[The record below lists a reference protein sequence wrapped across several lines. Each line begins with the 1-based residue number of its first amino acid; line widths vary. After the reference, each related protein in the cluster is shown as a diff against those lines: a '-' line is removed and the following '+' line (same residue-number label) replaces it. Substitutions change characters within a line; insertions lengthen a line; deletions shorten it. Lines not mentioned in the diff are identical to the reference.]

1 MGFTAELNAS
11 SGLAASKGTSLIT
24 EPPGRL
30 QERFDPRRNHL
41 GAIRLGLA
49 TTVAFTHAQ
58 AVGFGHQPHLG
69 RTRIGELAVDAFFVL
84 SGFLLAGSYLR
95 LDSVPRYL
103 WHRFLR
109 IMPGFWVCLLITAL
123 VVAPLIAWLQNRS
136 TTSVFTGEQSSFD
149 YLVQNCA
156 LGIRQFGITGLP
168 QGVPQPDNLNGS
180 LWTLGFEA
188 LCYAA
193 VIGLGLI
200 GALKRR
206 PEMTLAIVTVL
217 WIATVTHAL
226 GFELVPQQRLLR
238 FVLMFLLGSV
248 IYLYADKIPIGNRYA
263 VVALVLLL
271 AALVVLPEYRS
282 LGGPA
287 LAYLCLWLAVVRPP
301 QGIWR
306 SDLSYGLYVYHW
318 PVLQLLVV
326 AEVRDV
332 GEPTF
337 IVVGVLL
344 AAAAAALSWFLV
356 ERPALRHKDAA
367 WVSRIPMLRSS

>member
-1 MGFTAELNAS
+1 
-11 SGLAASKGTSLIT
+11 LIT
-24 EPPGRL
+24 DPPGRL
-30 QERFDPRRNHL
+30 QECFDPRRNHL

-49 TTVAFTHAQ
+49 TTVALTHAQ

-69 RTRIGELAVDAFFVL
+69 STKIGELAVDAFFVL

-95 LDSVPRYL
+95 LNSIPRYL

-109 IMPGFWVCLLITAL
+109 IMPGFWVCLVITAL
-123 VVAPLIAWLQNRS
+123 VVAPLVAWMQTRS
-136 TTSVFTGEQSSFD
+136 PTSVFVGEQSSFD
-149 YLVQNCA
+149 YLLQNCA

-168 QGVPQPDNLNGS
+168 QGVPEPDNLNGS

-206 PEMTLAIVTVL
+206 PEITLAIVTAL
-217 WIATVTHAL
+217 WIATATHAM
-226 GFELVPQQRLLR
+226 GFDLVPQQRMLR

-248 IYLYADKIPIGNRYA
+248 IYLYADAIPIGRWYA
-263 VVALVLLL
+263 VIALVLLL
-271 AALVVLPEYRS
+271 ASLLLLPEYRS
-282 LGGPA
+282 VGGPA

-326 AEVRDV
+326 AELPDL

-337 IVVGVLL
+337 IVIAVTLAT
-344 AAAAAALSWFLV
+344 AAAGLSWFLV
-356 ERPALRHKDAA
+356 ERPALQLKDAA
-367 WVSRIPMLRSS
+367 WVSRIPMVRA